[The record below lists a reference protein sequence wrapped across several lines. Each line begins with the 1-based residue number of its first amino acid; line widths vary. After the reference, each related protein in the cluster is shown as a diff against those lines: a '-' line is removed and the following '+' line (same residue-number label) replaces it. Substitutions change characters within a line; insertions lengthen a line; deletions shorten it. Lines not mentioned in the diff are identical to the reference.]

1 MHIRTLPS
9 SRSRWKKRPNGHWIR
24 CAILDHK
31 HVHPRAVIGLYL
43 LDDKRR
49 ETERAVDDRGEPIAL
64 GPRSSKSDLVL
75 AIRRYGEGRYRL
87 VARNAKGHILARR
100 DFVAAIFASDL
111 DAATHKPRT
120 EVEHLK
126 AELTA
131 VRQTAVAAQSER
143 DAARAE
149 AVELRQQLDER
160 DRQLEALE
168 TALDERD
175 EQLARARRL
184 YRRMAQTRTDDAE
197 PTDQPE
203 PDQRAKRRPRS
214 GRCGSPPK
222 PAKTT
227 ESKRPSIFGFDPDE
241 VEAGAAV
248 IARCVKQFTSD
259 EAPDDLPEPET

>member
-24 CAILDHK
+24 CAVLDHK

-64 GPRSSKSDLVL
+64 GPRSSKADLVL

-111 DAATHKPRT
+111 DAPTHKPRT
-120 EVEHLK
+120 EVERLK

-131 VRQTAVAAQSER
+131 VRETAETAQGER
-143 DAARAE
+143 DAASAE
-149 AVELRQQLDER
+149 VAELRRLLKER
-160 DRQLEALE
+160 DRQLDALE

-184 YRRMAQTRTDDAE
+184 YQRMAQAGADDAE
-197 PTDQPE
+197 PTERPKPE
-203 PDQRAKRRPRS
+203 QRAKRRPRS
-214 GRCGSPPK
+214 GRCGPPPK

-227 ESKRPSIFGFDPDE
+227 ESKRPSIFGLDPDE

-248 IARCVKQFTSD
+248 IARCVKRLTSD
-259 EAPDDLPEPET
+259 QAPDDLPEPET